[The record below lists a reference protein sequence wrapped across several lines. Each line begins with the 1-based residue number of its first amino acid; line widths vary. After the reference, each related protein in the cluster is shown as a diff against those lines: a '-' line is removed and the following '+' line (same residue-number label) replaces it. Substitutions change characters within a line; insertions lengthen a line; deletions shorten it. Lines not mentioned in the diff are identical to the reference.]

1 MHTSK
6 VPIRPCPHRCLRFS
20 YSRKHY
26 QYWMLPFGLSSY
38 TRVFTKMFVVLL
50 ARLRSKGIHLCP
62 LPGHL
67 EQSSIPGAWVCYQCQ
82 EKLLDSVHQ
91 NKSPGNVHRDFNNK
105 DLPTTRNSAFHI
117 VLELQEAHQST
128 GSSTVRPP
136 SVMHRGHYM
145 GTITQQAPSQLH
157 LKGVRPFPRT
167 LEGSSKNPDAGAQ
180 LLKIVVSPGQ
190 CP

>member
-1 MHTSK
+1 MSTRILSWTTSLAK
-6 VPIRPCPHRCLRFS
+6 LHPWQHSHIPDAESPAS
-20 YSRKHY
+20 
-26 QYWMLPFGLSSY
+26 
-38 TRVFTKMFVVLL
+38 TRL
-50 ARLRSKGIHLCP
+50 
-62 LPGHL
+62 
-67 EQSSIPGAWVCYQCQ
+67 CYQCQ

-105 DLPTTRNSAFHI
+105 DLPITRNSAFHI

-157 LKGVRPFPRT
+157 PEGVRPFPRT
-167 LEGSSKNPDAGAQ
+167 QEGSSKDPDAGAQ

-190 CP
+190 CPQRYAHTPSRSSGPHS